1 MMRRKYLNR
10 ILTFV
15 AVIVFLSSSLIYAGE
30 DPRTRIDFWQNNY
43 NELLPGDDFRAARAH
58 DIFNRVLNAA
68 GKRPGV
74 VPRLFIVKN
83 ESPNIPL
90 AIAIPDGG
98 IIISKRVLDICYK
111 DVKRGDHRLAFVLAH
126 EIAHQLKD
134 DFWHMKFFQA
144 VELSREEN
152 PQNKEV
158 LEEVRDIAG
167 MSDKVLA
174 KELQAD
180 EHGIV
185 YASMAGFKTN
195 AIITEDHQ
203 VNFFAYFYQSLHPGN
218 IKGFPEDTKHPTPGQ
233 RAEVVKARLKQVLD
247 MVELFDLGVLFY
259 KAGDYRKAILLFRE
273 FLRFFPSREVYH
285 NLASSHHQLALEFFR
300 DWQKDKKGIPFK
312 LSIALDPE
320 TLAGKIILRSSSKEG
335 PAELFN
341 KHIKKAIEYYKTAI
355 THDPSYLLSYNNLG
369 CALIIKGEVY
379 EAIAMIK
386 KAIKIK
392 PGFAPALN
400 NLGAAFY
407 LVENPDKAKENLLN
421 AAELDPK
428 YDAPLFNLGIIA
440 HKDKNEDE
448 AKKHWMAYLELDPD
462 SGWAGSI
469 RKTLAPG
476 KPGEARKSASPGDF
490 ENITGLE
497 IGDYE
502 EDVPPGWGKPVKKR
516 KISLE
521 EEPFRVSIYKNG
533 VKTLSQDDE
542 IKLILIPGSYN
553 GKSVKGISIGSPGK
567 DVLAKYGR
575 ASRILRMTAGDTW
588 VYSPGRIVFTVR
600 EDKVVSWLLF

>member
-1 MMRRKYLNR
+1 MKQKFLNR
-10 ILTFV
+10 TLALA
-15 AVIVFLSSSLIYAGE
+15 AVIAFLSSSLIYAGE

-43 NELLPGDDFRAARAH
+43 NELLPGDDLRAARAH

-83 ESPNIPL
+83 EAPNIPL

-111 DVKRGDHRLAFVLAH
+111 DLERGDHRLAFVLGH

-144 VELSREEN
+144 VELSQEEN
-152 PQNKEV
+152 PQNKET
-158 LEEVRDIAG
+158 LEEVRNIAA
-167 MSDKVLA
+167 MSDQVLA

-185 YASMAGFKTN
+185 YASMAGFNTN
-195 AIITEDHQ
+195 AIITEDHR
-203 VNFFAYFYQSLHPGN
+203 VNFFEYFYQSLHPKN
-218 IKGFPEDTKHPTPGQ
+218 IKGFPEDTKHPNPGQ

-247 MVELFDLGVLFY
+247 MVELFDFGVLFY
-259 KAGDYRKAILLFRE
+259 QAGDYRKAILLFRD

-285 NLASSHHQLALEFFR
+285 NLASSHHQLALEFLR
-300 DWQKDKKGIPFK
+300 EWQKNKKDIPFK

-320 TLAGKIILRSSSKEG
+320 TLAGNITLRNIGKEG

-341 KHIKKAIEYYKTAI
+341 KHIEKAVEYYKTAI
-355 THDPSYLLSYNNLG
+355 SHDPSYLFSYNNLG
-369 CALIIKGEVY
+369 CALAVKGEAY
-379 EAIAMIK
+379 EAVAMIK

-400 NLGAAFY
+400 NLGVAFY
-407 LVENPDKAKENLLN
+407 LAENPAKAKESLLK

-428 YDAPLFNLGIIA
+428 YTAPLFNLGIIA
-440 HKDKNEDE
+440 HKDKNENE

-462 SGWAGSI
+462 SGWAGTI

-476 KPGEARKSASPGDF
+476 KPEETRKSASPGNF

-502 EDVPPGWGKPVKKR
+502 EDVPAGWGKPVNKK

-521 EEPFRVSIYKNG
+521 EEPFLVSIYKNG
-533 VKTLSQDDE
+533 IKTLSQEDE
-542 IKLILIPGSYN
+542 IKLILIPRSYN

-575 ASRILRMTAGDTW
+575 AARILRMTAGDTW
-588 VYSPGRIVFTVR
+588 AYSPGGIVFTLR

>member
-1 MMRRKYLNR
+1 MKQKFLNR
-10 ILTFV
+10 TLSLI
-15 AVIVFLSSSLIYAGE
+15 AVIAFLSSSLIYADE

-58 DIFNRVLNAA
+58 EIFNRVLNAA

-83 ESPNIPL
+83 EAPNIPL

-98 IIISKRVLDICYK
+98 IIISKRILDICYK
-111 DVKRGDHRLAFVLAH
+111 DLERGDHRLAFVLAH

-134 DFWHMKFFQA
+134 DFWHLKFFQA
-144 VELSREEN
+144 VELSQEEN
-152 PQNKEV
+152 PQNKKI
-158 LEEVRDIAG
+158 LEEVRDIAS

-185 YASMAGFKTN
+185 YASMAGFNTN
-195 AIITEDHQ
+195 AIITEDHR
-203 VNFFAYFYQSLHPGN
+203 VNFFAYFYQSLHPKN
-218 IKGFPEDTKHPTPGQ
+218 IKGFPVDTKHPGPGQ

-259 KAGDYRKAILLFRE
+259 QAGDYRKAILLFRE

-300 DWQKDKKGIPFK
+300 DWQKDKKSIPFK

-320 TLAGKIILRSSSKEG
+320 TLAGKITLRNIGKEG

-341 KHIKKAIEYYKTAI
+341 KYIEKAIEYYKTAI

-407 LVENPDKAKENLLN
+407 LSENPGKARKNLLK
-421 AAELDPK
+421 AVELDSK
-428 YDAPLFNLGIIA
+428 YDAPLFNLGNIA
-440 HKDKNEDE
+440 HKKKNEVE
-448 AKKHWMAYLELDPD
+448 AKKYWMAYLELDPD

-469 RKTLAPG
+469 RKALTLG
-476 KPGEARKSASPGDF
+476 KPGEARKFAFSEDF
-490 ENITGLE
+490 ENITKLE
-497 IGDYE
+497 VGDYE
-502 EDVPPGWGKPVKKR
+502 ENVPPGWGKPVKKR
-516 KISLE
+516 KISLQ
-521 EEPFRVSIYKNG
+521 EEPFLVFTYKNG
-533 VKTLSQDDE
+533 VKTISQEDE
-542 IKLILIPGSYN
+542 IKLILISSSYD
-553 GKSVKGISIGSPGK
+553 GKSVKGISIGSSGK

-575 ASRILRMTAGDTW
+575 ASKILRMTAGNTW
-588 VYSPGRIVFTVR
+588 VYSPGGIVFTLR